1 MELLDILAIIKVLGI
16 VWISILVFVLY
27 RYLKRLI
34 NKIPSIAFKD
44 KKNFTIHTGHKKIR
58 VRIK

>member
-1 MELLDILAIIKVLGI
+1 MELLDILAIIKVLGLI
-16 VWISILVFVLY
+16 WISILIFVLY

-44 KKNFTIHTGHKKIR
+44 KKNFTINAGHKKIR